1 MLTSWKDTRAL
12 KAVRTAI
19 DFEAR
24 GMALYTKLEKESTD
38 PKEKEFFNLIA
49 SVERDHLLSLRDT
62 QEFLTDPA
70 SWYQN
75 TEKPMLDGA

>member
-1 MLTSWKDTRAL
+1 M

-24 GMALYTKLEKESTD
+24 GVALYTKLEKESTD
-38 PKEKEFFNLIA
+38 PREKDFFNLIA

-62 QEFLTDPA
+62 EEFLTDPA

-75 TEKPMLDGA
+75 MERPMLDGA